1 MTVLLT
7 PRYVHKSPLSLEARV
22 LLAQVALDMP
32 DANGNPNRY
41 PWRGVLT
48 QIDAPSTRA
57 PNGAKGHRVL
67 IPRAVAEEALP
78 SLMGM
83 PVNVAGD
90 QRDHA
95 KQHIIGVIT
104 SATIEGKDLV
114 VAGHLFHKNVP
125 EKVEE
130 VHDNTS
136 QLGMSFEIG
145 DVLVEDDQAPIWTLQ
160 HLIFT
165 GAAILEKTAA
175 AYQDTAIAANA
186 TEDPLMAEDAKAILE
201 ELGKMGLKLDE
212 LAAAGEEDAAKS
224 EEDAAAKEAVAAAK
238 AEEDA
243 AVAVKAKADADAK
256 KAAADAEEDEEED
269 AAADMPALFAMLL
282 KSMHRGKMKAAAK
295 SDDDDEDAMA
305 ATIGRV
311 MLKAMA
317 YPGGAGPVAKRKAAD
332 AAEHNDEAED
342 TALFKRLMQRYGKMD
357 AGGDVIGLEARRT
370 RRQLRDIQAAMEL
383 ITDTLKK
390 QSGLITD
397 LVQKQKAL
405 ATDGSPAR
413 KTMAATGL
421 ERFVGP
427 FDAAEAGD
435 HSFAHVSLDQINA
448 ALDKSG
454 QPVGEQH
461 NVNRMAKKIE
471 ALSTGVLKTN

>member
-7 PRYVHKSPLSLEARV
+7 TRYIHKSLLSLEARV
-22 LLAQVALDMP
+22 FLAQVALDMP

-78 SLMGM
+78 SLLGM

-130 VHDNTS
+130 VHDNTG

-145 DVLVEDDQAPIWTLQ
+145 DVLVEDDQAGIWTLQ

-186 TEDPLMAEDAKAILE
+186 TEETLMAEDAKAILD

-224 EEDAAAKEAVAAAK
+224 EEAMAKEAAAAAK

-243 AVAVKAKADADAK
+243 AAAVKAKADADADAK

-269 AAADMPALFAMLL
+269 AAADMPAFFAMLL
-282 KSMHRGKMKAAAK
+282 KSMGRGKVKAAAK
-295 SDDDDEDAMA
+295 NDDEDAMA
-305 ATIGRV
+305 AAMGRV

-332 AAEHNDEAED
+332 AAEHDDEAED

-397 LVQKQKAL
+397 LVQKQKTL
-405 ATDGSPAR
+405 ATDGPPAR
-413 KTMAATGL
+413 KTMSAAGL
-421 ERFVGP
+421 ERFIGP
-427 FDAAEAGD
+427 FDTVEAGENGTGQ
-435 HSFAHVSLDQINA
+435 VSLDQINA

-471 ALSTGVLKTN
+471 ALESGILKLK